1 MGFSKFENFQ
11 FFALLIKVIDENK
24 LTAVRIPNTDGCGVT
39 VVLKQHSRII
49 PVKGQ
54 SQFGVMIS
62 PEHETSDKRS
72 LLFSGREFYTFNI
85 VFSQQKV
92 EKGTLISFT
101 CKGVGLNAED
111 YRRRFLRWFQKF
123 IEFSN
128 ASRKKRKTILFSC
141 FWMNIPPIPKI

>member
-1 MGFSKFENFQ
+1 MGFNKFENFQ

-62 PEHETSDKRS
+62 PEHETTVTKEVCCSAA
-72 LLFSGREFYTFNI
+72 G
-85 VFSQQKV
+85 
-92 EKGTLISFT
+92 SFI
-101 CKGVGLNAED
+101 L
-111 YRRRFLRWFQKF
+111 
-123 IEFSN
+123 S
-128 ASRKKRKTILFSC
+128 ILFFPS
-141 FWMNIPPIPKI
+141 KRLKKEL